1 MQLFL
6 RLSKGRAGFPNIIR
20 NIVPLPNDFRNVRI
34 VIGSSEIWNLSVIV
48 KSEVPRASTG
58 DIANKTSPTFSFVV
72 PLQFSGGQRAFGAL
86 IAGLQSGFG
95 FAEAM
100 KISTHG
106 TSIVQEIILV
116 FHSTVIIIAAS
127 E

>member
-1 MQLFL
+1 MISVIV
-6 RLSKGRAGFPNIIR
+6 LSLDISGHIGP
-20 NIVPLPNDFRNVRI
+20 VSDDFRHVHII
-34 VIGSSEIWNLSVIV
+34 VGSTEIRNLSVIV

-58 DIANKTSPTFSFVV
+58 DIANKTSPTFGFVV
-72 PLQFSGGQRAFGAL
+72 PLQFSGGQWAFGAL

-116 FHSTVIIIAAS
+116 FHSTVIIVAAS